1 MQFNPWATAGERLNK
16 FVSQDPSLGRKLK
29 ELSADQARDNR
40 LAFALEAGRVYGL
53 RQQYYDMKLQRGLNR
68 LVKGGSLT
76 EESF

>member
-29 ELSADQARDNR
+29 ELSADQARDDR
-40 LAFALEAGRVYGL
+40 LATALEAGRVYGL

-68 LVKGGSLT
+68 LVKGESLT